1 VYRLTNLRVRTK
13 MLIAAAVPLL
23 TFAVCSAAIVY
34 VGLQIHFENLA
45 RSRLEVA
52 ATFLT
57 HAGRLGLISRS
68 ATSLRQPVHTVLAD
82 PDIVYVAVYSAD
94 GELLYSNGSLDAPPP
109 AAGLR
114 IDGSDV
120 RYGSSGLGLRELVR
134 VVRYP
139 RDQDTPELL
148 GFIPELDS
156 EGARAGEPEG
166 IIRIMMSTQRQDAGY
181 RQMIGYSGV
190 GVIIILGLGAMVTLA
205 ISRALVRAIEQLV
218 RAARDIGSG
227 NLEIPIA
234 VEGGPEVEVL
244 ARAFNEMS
252 AEILA
257 YQRDM
262 ERRVEE
268 RTAELNSARLEA
280 ERASQAKTQF
290 LANMSHEIRTPMTAI
305 LGFTELILEEATSI
319 PTDAREQLGVIRRN
333 GNHLLALLNDILDIA
348 RIEAGRLEV
357 EKIPMSPGQ
366 LVSEVAS
373 SLRMR
378 AKGKGLELGVSFVT
392 PIPDTVNGD
401 PTRVR
406 QVLMNLVGNA
416 IKFTPAGRVDV
427 DLSYDSQD
435 QILKLRIRDTGIG
448 IPDEKLPTLFRSFD
462 QIDSSMTRR
471 FGGTGLGLAISKRLA
486 NLLGGDCVAESEVEA
501 GSTFTFTCHAPMARG
516 AELVE
521 FAGEAVGTMEDER
534 SATEDEMPL
543 SARILLA
550 EDGYDNQRLISRI
563 LHRAGADV
571 VVAENGR
578 AAIQRMQHEQFD
590 LILMDM
596 AMPEVDGYEATQTLR
611 HMGFSVPIIALTA
624 HAMTSDRARCLDAG
638 CTDYLAKPVDR
649 RQLLAT
655 IRTQLQKTAEDPG
668 GSEKS

>member
-1 VYRLTNLRVRTK
+1 VYWLTNLKVRTK

-45 RSRLEVA
+45 RARLEVA

-57 HAGRLGLISRS
+57 HAGRLGLMSRS
-68 ATSLRQPVHTVLAD
+68 PTSLRQPVHTVLAD
-82 PDIVYVAVYSAD
+82 PEIVYVAVYSPD
-94 GELLYSNGSLDAPPP
+94 GELLYAHGSRDVPPP
-109 AAGLR
+109 PGDLR
-114 IDGSDV
+114 IDGSDM
-120 RYGSSGLGLRELVR
+120 RYGPSGMGLRELVR

-166 IIRIMMSTQRQDAGY
+166 IIRIMMSTERQDAGY
-181 RQMIGYSGV
+181 RRMIGYSGV
-190 GVIIILGLGAMVTLA
+190 GVVIILGLGAMVTLA
-205 ISRALVRAIEQLV
+205 ISRVLVRAIEQLV
-218 RAARDIGSG
+218 RAAREIGAG
-227 NLEIPIA
+227 NHEIPIS

-244 ARAFNEMS
+244 AHAFNEMS
-252 AEILA
+252 AEIHA

-305 LGFTELILEEATSI
+305 LGFTELILEEATSL
-319 PTDAREQLGVIRRN
+319 PADAREQLEVIRRN

-348 RIEAGRLEV
+348 RIEAGRLEL
-357 EKIPMSPGQ
+357 EQIPMSPGQ

-378 AKGKGLELGVSFVT
+378 AKGKGLELGVRFVT
-392 PIPDTVNGD
+392 PIPDTVDCD

-416 IKFTPAGRVDV
+416 IKFTPSGRVDV
-427 DLSYDSQD
+427 DLSYDPQD
-435 QILKLRIRDTGIG
+435 QVLKLEIRDTGIG
-448 IPDEKLPTLFRSFD
+448 IPAEKLPTLFRFFD
-462 QIDSSMTRR
+462 QVDSSMTRR

-486 NLLGGDCVAESEVEA
+486 KLLGGDCTAESEAGA
-501 GSTFTFTCHAPMARG
+501 GSTFTFTCRAPMSRD

-521 FAGEAVGTMEDER
+521 LAGEALGRVDEER
-534 SATEDEMPL
+534 SAAQDETPL

-550 EDGYDNQRLISRI
+550 EDGHDNQRLISRI
-563 LHRAGADV
+563 LRRAGADV
-571 VVAENGR
+571 VVAQNGR
-578 AAIQRMQHEQFD
+578 VAIQRMQHEQFD

-596 AMPEVDGYEATQTLR
+596 AMPEMDGYEATQTLR
-611 HMGFSVPIIALTA
+611 HMGFSLPIIALTA
-624 HAMTSDRARCLDAG
+624 HAMTSDRARCLEAG
-638 CTDYLAKPVDR
+638 CSDYLAKPVDR
-649 RQLLAT
+649 EQLLAT
-655 IRTQLQKTAEDPG
+655 IRAELQKTAD
-668 GSEKS
+668 GSGESERG